1 MDCNQKIIKMLNKM
15 RRPDSR
21 QAEKPSGQCH
31 FILSNL
37 FPAVNAQNRTNL
49 KKACLTPMA
58 RQDLF
63 YAYDLRLLDCPLRH
77 LILNSNYGVTIGLP
91 SESSSGVNPDALPFL

>member
-1 MDCNQKIIKMLNKM
+1 MDCNQKRIKMLNKM
-15 RRPDSR
+15 RRPDSL
-21 QAEKPSGQCH
+21 QAEKSSGQCH

-58 RQDLF
+58 RQNLF
-63 YAYDLRLLDCPLRH
+63 YAYDSRMICGSWIAPCG
-77 LILNSNYGVTIGLP
+77 I
-91 SESSSGVNPDALPFL
+91 